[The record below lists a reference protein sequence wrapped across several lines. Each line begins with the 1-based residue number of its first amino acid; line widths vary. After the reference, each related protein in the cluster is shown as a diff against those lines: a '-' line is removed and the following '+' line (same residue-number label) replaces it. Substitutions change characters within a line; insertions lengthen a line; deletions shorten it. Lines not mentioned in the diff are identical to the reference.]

1 MQRAIIAS
9 MGDNED
15 IIISDDDYDDEQWII
30 FINILYIY
38 YIL

>member
-15 IIISDDDYDDEQWII
+15 IIISDDDYDDEQ
-30 FINILYIY
+30 
-38 YIL
+38 